1 MSAITTGPGIKLQGE
16 IVLWRSLASRSIF
29 ALWMLEE
36 LGLPFR
42 SEVVGRPRPAA
53 LLKIEPSGRVP
64 VLVAEGEVVSEAPAI
79 CLFLADRYGEGRF
92 GPGPG
97 EKGRGALLKWIV
109 WSTAVLEPA
118 RELAETQIAPRRNGW
133 GPGWPTL
140 DLALEDL
147 VRALMGRAFLLGE
160 TFTAADVMVGGIVS
174 IGLFC
179 ELLPPNEALL
189 AYDGRLQA
197 RPALQRASALNWPAA
212 TAPSSA

>member
-64 VLVAEGEVVSEAPAI
+64 VLVAEGEAVSEAPAI
-79 CLFLADRYGEGRF
+79 CLFLADRYGEERL

-97 EKGRGALLKWIV
+97 EKGRGAFLKWIV

-133 GPGWPTL
+133 GPGWPAL

-147 VRALMGRAFLLGE
+147 V
-160 TFTAADVMVGGIVS
+160 
-174 IGLFC
+174 
-179 ELLPPNEALL
+179 
-189 AYDGRLQA
+189 A
-197 RPALQRASALNWPAA
+197 RPSPPP
-212 TAPSSA
+212 T